1 MATRGIVPRANGEGS
16 IGTEKKHWGGAFFD
30 KISVKALEVIGGGGE
45 DTQPATVGWVKQSF
59 SKILKT
65 ALRAAGFRTEFGANG
80 YICFGKILDGA
91 TIQWG
96 VKTGKVLKD
105 FSYIE
110 VQYPINFDREPT
122 TIASVVE
129 NSANGNAGFI
139 VAESGVDTNKTT
151 FVIRSNGQTSDDF
164 RLRWLSFGFC

>member
-1 MATRGIVPRANGEGS
+1 MATRNFVPRKSGEGG
-16 IGTEKKHWGGAFFD
+16 IGTKKKRWGSAFFD
-30 KISVKALEVIGGGGE
+30 KVAVKTLEVIGGGTE
-45 DTQPATVGWVKQSF
+45 NDAQPATVGWVKQSF
-59 SKILKT
+59 SKMLKT
-65 ALRAAGFRTEFGANG
+65 ALGAAGLRTEFGANG
-80 YICFGKILDGA
+80 YICFG

-96 VKTGKVLKD
+96 IKTGKVMKD

-110 VQYPINFDREPT
+110 IQYPISFDREPT

-129 NSANGNAGFI
+129 NSTNGNAGFI
-139 VAESGVDTNKTT
+139 VAESRVDANKST

>member
-1 MATRGIVPRANGEGS
+1 MAGNFVPPTQSSTLGKSDNRWSAG
-16 IGTEKKHWGGAFFD
+16 FFD
-30 KISVKALEVIGGGGE
+30 KLAVKTLEVIGGGGE
-45 DTQPATVGWVKQSF
+45 DAQPATVGWVKQSF
-59 SKILKT
+59 SKMLKT
-65 ALRAAGFRTEFGANG
+65 ALGAAGLRTEFGANG

-96 VKTGKVLKD
+96 IKTGKVLKD

-110 VQYPINFDREPT
+110 IQYPISFDREPT
-122 TIASVVE
+122 TIASVIE

-139 VAESGVDTNKTT
+139 MAEAGVDINKST

>member
-1 MATRGIVPRANGEGS
+1 MAGNFVPPTQS
-16 IGTEKKHWGGAFFD
+16 STLGTSGNRWAGGFFD
-30 KISVKALEVIGGGGE
+30 RLAVKAIEVIGGGGE
-45 DTQPATVGWVKQSF
+45 DTQPATVGWVQQSF
-59 SKILKT
+59 SKMLRT
-65 ALRAAGFRTEFGANG
+65 ALAVAGLRTEFGVNG
-80 YICFGKILDGA
+80 YICFGKIFDGA

-96 VKTGKVLKD
+96 IVTGKVLND

-110 VQYPINFDREPT
+110 IRYPISFDREPT
-122 TIASVVE
+122 TIASVAE

-139 VAESGVDTNKTT
+139 VAEAGVDVNKTS

>member
-1 MATRGIVPRANGEGS
+1 MAGNFVPPTPGS
-16 IGTEKKHWGGAFFD
+16 TIGKPENLWSGGYFD
-30 KISVKALEVIGGGGE
+30 KIAVKAIEVIGGGGE
-45 DTQPATVGWVKQSF
+45 DTHPASVGWVKQSF
-59 SKILKT
+59 SKMLKT
-65 ALRAAGFRTEFGANG
+65 ALGAAGLRTEFGENG

-96 VKTGKVLKD
+96 IKTGKVSKD

-110 VQYPINFDREPT
+110 IQYPISFDREPT

-139 VAESGVDTNKTT
+139 VAEAGVDVNKTS